1 MIDLKE
7 LNRIYKSKEK
17 ADLGLLTQ
25 LKLIRKVLGNNF
37 VYKDF
42 EYTIPDTILVI
53 DDILDIKDGIL
64 DIFCFDGDMNLM
76 MITID
81 KELLKM
87 NEPELVALK
96 ENK

>member
-1 MIDLKE
+1 MVDLKE

-37 VYKDF
+37 AYKDF
-42 EYTIPDTILVI
+42 EYTIPDTILGI

-64 DIFCFDGDMNLM
+64 DIFCFDGYMNLM

-96 ENK
+96 ENN

>member
-37 VYKDF
+37 AYKDF
-42 EYTIPDTILVI
+42 EYTIPDTILSI

-64 DIFCFDGDMNLM
+64 DIFCFDEYMNLIM
-76 MITID
+76 VTID

>member
-17 ADLGLLTQ
+17 VDLGLLTQ
-25 LKLIRKVLGNNF
+25 LKLIRKVLGCNF

-42 EYTIPDTILVI
+42 EYTIPDTILAI

-64 DIFCFDGDMNLM
+64 DIF
-76 MITID
+76 
-81 KELLKM
+81 LL
-87 NEPELVALK
+87 
-96 ENK
+96 

>member
-1 MIDLKE
+1 MVDLKE
-7 LNRIYKSKEK
+7 LNRIYKEKEK

-37 VYKDF
+37 TYKDF
-42 EYTIPDTILVI
+42 EYTVPETILSI

-64 DIFCFDGDMNLM
+64 DIFCFDGYMNLM
-76 MITID
+76 MVTID

-96 ENK
+96 ENN

>member
-17 ADLGLLTQ
+17 ADLGLLAQ
-25 LKLIRKVLGNNF
+25 LKLIRKVLGCNF

-42 EYTIPDTILVI
+42 EYTIPDTILAI

-64 DIFCFDGDMNLM
+64 DIFCFDGYMNLM

-96 ENK
+96 ENN

>member
-1 MIDLKE
+1 MVDLKE

-37 VYKDF
+37 AYKDF
-42 EYTIPDTILVI
+42 EYTIPDTILGI

-64 DIFCFDGDMNLM
+64 DIFCFDGYMNLM

-96 ENK
+96 ENA